1 MSATTN
7 TATNNTSKQIFSKV
21 LVAIDGSEKSM
32 NAAEYSI
39 CISEKY
45 HAQLYALNVIR
56 VDPDLFI
63 SVEIPDYIVEMK
75 NESQKYLD
83 KVKLKAR
90 EKTIQIKTEI
100 IASLN
105 VAGGI
110 VEYAKNKNINLIV
123 IGTRGI
129 SGFKKLLIG
138 SVASGVITY
147 AHMSCISCKVKRTF
161 IHEFTNLLISKM
173 YENNKTI
180 FFIIFTYL
188 ALYSILHYD
197 WNRQESKPN

>member
-1 MSATTN
+1 MCRMSAPTN

-32 NAAEYSI
+32 DAAEYSI
-39 CISEKY
+39 CISESY
-45 HAQLYALNVIR
+45 NAQLYALNVIR

-63 SVEIPDYIVEMK
+63 SAKMPDYILEMK

-100 IASLN
+100 IASLS

-123 IGTRGI
+123 VGTRGI

-138 SVASGVITY
+138 SIALGVITY
-147 AHMSCISCKVKRTF
+147 AQCPVLVVK
-161 IHEFTNLLISKM
+161 
-173 YENNKTI
+173 
-180 FFIIFTYL
+180 
-188 ALYSILHYD
+188 
-197 WNRQESKPN
+197 

>member
-7 TATNNTSKQIFSKV
+7 TATNTASKQIFSKV

-32 NAAEYSI
+32 DAAEYSI
-39 CISEKY
+39 CISESY
-45 HAQLYALNVIR
+45 NAQLYALNVIR

-63 SVEIPDYIVEMK
+63 SAKMPDYILEMK

-100 IASLN
+100 IASLS

-123 IGTRGI
+123 VGTRGI

-147 AHMSCISCKVKRTF
+147 AQCPVLVVK
-161 IHEFTNLLISKM
+161 
-173 YENNKTI
+173 
-180 FFIIFTYL
+180 
-188 ALYSILHYD
+188 
-197 WNRQESKPN
+197 

>member
-1 MSATTN
+1 
-7 TATNNTSKQIFSKV
+7 
-21 LVAIDGSEKSM
+21 
-32 NAAEYSI
+32 
-39 CISEKY
+39 
-45 HAQLYALNVIR
+45 
-56 VDPDLFI
+56 
-63 SVEIPDYIVEMK
+63 MK

-83 KVKLKAR
+83 NVKLKAR

-110 VEYAKNKNINLIV
+110 VEYARNKNTNLIV

-147 AHMSCISCKVKRTF
+147 AHCPVLVVK
-161 IHEFTNLLISKM
+161 
-173 YENNKTI
+173 
-180 FFIIFTYL
+180 
-188 ALYSILHYD
+188 
-197 WNRQESKPN
+197 

>member
-1 MSATTN
+1 MCRMSATTN

-32 NAAEYSI
+32 EAAEYSI
-39 CISEKY
+39 CISESY
-45 HAQLYALNVIR
+45 NAQLYALNVIR

-63 SVEIPDYIVEMK
+63 SAKMPDYILEMK

-100 IASLN
+100 IASLS
-105 VAGGI
+105 VTGGI

-123 IGTRGI
+123 VGTRGI

-147 AHMSCISCKVKRTF
+147 AQCPVLVVK
-161 IHEFTNLLISKM
+161 
-173 YENNKTI
+173 
-180 FFIIFTYL
+180 
-188 ALYSILHYD
+188 
-197 WNRQESKPN
+197 

>member
-1 MSATTN
+1 MCRMSAPTN

-21 LVAIDGSEKSM
+21 LVAVDGSEKSM
-32 NAAEYSI
+32 DAAEYSI
-39 CISEKY
+39 CISESY
-45 HAQLYALNVIR
+45 NAQLYALNVIR

-63 SVEIPDYIVEMK
+63 SAKMPDYILEMK

-100 IASLN
+100 IASLS

-123 IGTRGI
+123 VGTRGI

-138 SVASGVITY
+138 SIASGVITY
-147 AHMSCISCKVKRTF
+147 AQCPVLVVK
-161 IHEFTNLLISKM
+161 
-173 YENNKTI
+173 
-180 FFIIFTYL
+180 
-188 ALYSILHYD
+188 
-197 WNRQESKPN
+197 

>member
-1 MSATTN
+1 MSAPTN

-32 NAAEYSI
+32 DAAEYSI
-39 CISEKY
+39 CISENY
-45 HAQLYALNVIR
+45 NAQLYALNVIR

-63 SVEIPDYIVEMK
+63 SAKMPDYILEMK

-83 KVKLKAR
+83 KVKLKAS

-100 IASLN
+100 IASLS

-123 IGTRGI
+123 LGTRGI

-147 AHMSCISCKVKRTF
+147 AQSPVLVVK
-161 IHEFTNLLISKM
+161 
-173 YENNKTI
+173 
-180 FFIIFTYL
+180 
-188 ALYSILHYD
+188 
-197 WNRQESKPN
+197 

>member
-1 MSATTN
+1 MCRMSAPTN

-32 NAAEYSI
+32 DAAEYSI
-39 CISEKY
+39 CISESY
-45 HAQLYALNVIR
+45 NAQLYALNVIR

-63 SVEIPDYIVEMK
+63 SAKMPDYILEMK

-100 IASLN
+100 IASLS

-123 IGTRGI
+123 VGTRGI

-138 SVASGVITY
+138 SIASGVITY
-147 AHMSCISCKVKRTF
+147 AQCPVLVVK
-161 IHEFTNLLISKM
+161 
-173 YENNKTI
+173 
-180 FFIIFTYL
+180 
-188 ALYSILHYD
+188 
-197 WNRQESKPN
+197 

>member
-1 MSATTN
+1 MCRMSAPTN

-32 NAAEYSI
+32 DAAEYSI
-39 CISEKY
+39 CISESY
-45 HAQLYALNVIR
+45 NAQLYALNVIR

-63 SVEIPDYIVEMK
+63 SAKMPDYILEMK

-100 IASLN
+100 IASLS

-123 IGTRGI
+123 VGTREI

-138 SVASGVITY
+138 SIASGVITY
-147 AHMSCISCKVKRTF
+147 AQCPVLVVK
-161 IHEFTNLLISKM
+161 
-173 YENNKTI
+173 
-180 FFIIFTYL
+180 
-188 ALYSILHYD
+188 
-197 WNRQESKPN
+197 

>member
-1 MSATTN
+1 MSAPTN

-32 NAAEYSI
+32 YAAEYSI
-39 CISEKY
+39 CISESY
-45 HAQLYALNVIR
+45 NAQLYALNVIR

-63 SVEIPDYIVEMK
+63 SAKMPDYILEMK

-100 IASLN
+100 IASLS

-123 IGTRGI
+123 
-129 SGFKKLLIG
+129 
-138 SVASGVITY
+138 V
-147 AHMSCISCKVKRTF
+147 
-161 IHEFTNLLISKM
+161 
-173 YENNKTI
+173 
-180 FFIIFTYL
+180 
-188 ALYSILHYD
+188 
-197 WNRQESKPN
+197 

>member
-1 MSATTN
+1 MCRMSAPTN

-32 NAAEYSI
+32 DAAEYSI
-39 CISEKY
+39 CISESY
-45 HAQLYALNVIR
+45 NAQLYALNVIR

-63 SVEIPDYIVEMK
+63 SAKMPDYILEMK

-105 VAGGI
+105 LAGGI
-110 VEYAKNKNINLIV
+110 VEYAKNKNINLIDV
-123 IGTRGI
+123 GTRGI

-138 SVASGVITY
+138 SIASSVITY
-147 AHMSCISCKVKRTF
+147 AQCPVLVVK
-161 IHEFTNLLISKM
+161 
-173 YENNKTI
+173 
-180 FFIIFTYL
+180 
-188 ALYSILHYD
+188 
-197 WNRQESKPN
+197 

>member
-39 CISEKY
+39 YISEKY
-45 HAQLYALNVIR
+45 HTQLYALNVIR

-63 SVEIPDYIVEMK
+63 SAEIPDYIVEMK

-147 AHMSCISCKVKRTF
+147 AHCPVLVVK
-161 IHEFTNLLISKM
+161 
-173 YENNKTI
+173 
-180 FFIIFTYL
+180 
-188 ALYSILHYD
+188 
-197 WNRQESKPN
+197 

>member
-1 MSATTN
+1 MS
-7 TATNNTSKQIFSKV
+7 ATNNTSKQIFSKV
-21 LVAIDGSEKSM
+21 LVAIDGSEKCM
-32 NAAEYSI
+32 DAAEYSI
-39 CISEKY
+39 CISERY
-45 HAQLYALNVIR
+45 NAQLYALNVIR

-63 SVEIPDYIVEMK
+63 SAKMPDYILEMK

-147 AHMSCISCKVKRTF
+147 AHCPVLVVK
-161 IHEFTNLLISKM
+161 
-173 YENNKTI
+173 
-180 FFIIFTYL
+180 
-188 ALYSILHYD
+188 
-197 WNRQESKPN
+197 

>member
-1 MSATTN
+1 MCRMSAPTN

-32 NAAEYSI
+32 DAAEYSI
-39 CISEKY
+39 CISESY
-45 HAQLYALNVIR
+45 NAQLYALNVIR

-63 SVEIPDYIVEMK
+63 SAKMPDYILEMK

-100 IASLN
+100 ISSLSL
-105 VAGGI
+105 AGGI

-123 IGTRGI
+123 VGTRGI

-147 AHMSCISCKVKRTF
+147 AQCPVLVVK
-161 IHEFTNLLISKM
+161 
-173 YENNKTI
+173 
-180 FFIIFTYL
+180 
-188 ALYSILHYD
+188 
-197 WNRQESKPN
+197 

>member
-1 MSATTN
+1 MSAPTN
-7 TATNNTSKQIFSKV
+7 TAINNTSKQIFSKV

-32 NAAEYSI
+32 DAAEYSI
-39 CISEKY
+39 CISESY
-45 HAQLYALNVIR
+45 NAQLYALNVIR

-63 SVEIPDYIVEMK
+63 SAKMPDYILEMK

-100 IASLN
+100 IASLS

-123 IGTRGI
+123 LGTRGI

-147 AHMSCISCKVKRTF
+147 AQCPVLVVK
-161 IHEFTNLLISKM
+161 
-173 YENNKTI
+173 
-180 FFIIFTYL
+180 
-188 ALYSILHYD
+188 
-197 WNRQESKPN
+197 

>member
-21 LVAIDGSEKSM
+21 LVAVDGSEKSM
-32 NAAEYSI
+32 DAAEYSI
-39 CISEKY
+39 CISESY
-45 HAQLYALNVIR
+45 NAQLYALNVIR

-63 SVEIPDYIVEMK
+63 SAKMPDYILEMK

-100 IASLN
+100 IASLS

-123 IGTRGI
+123 LGTRGI

-147 AHMSCISCKVKRTF
+147 AQCPVLVVK
-161 IHEFTNLLISKM
+161 
-173 YENNKTI
+173 
-180 FFIIFTYL
+180 
-188 ALYSILHYD
+188 
-197 WNRQESKPN
+197 